1 MANEINSYDISGL
14 PQTMQIIAE
23 GGIDNLNPSANITNG
38 VFGDPMLEAIPK
50 YIRAQNERVVSQGNS
65 HIVLGRDRPA
75 SRASGYGGQG
85 HTGASSIDLVVGRG
99 GPSPNA
105 TSNVDPN
112 FRSDGARIYISQK
125 TDIDTNFNL
134 ADGVQGNMTARSGI
148 GIKADAVR
156 VVGTDGIKLVTR
168 AEPQN
173 SKDGTASYNGIELI
187 ACNDETDI
195 QSIVKG
201 ENLVEALTQ
210 LEARLS
216 ELSSIVLNHLKDQLQ
231 FNMKVASHTHSA
243 TTTGAGIG
251 ANAGG
256 PISTIVTTTGT
267 TLPSVSLVP
276 AGVQASMDALSG
288 MLDNYK
294 HRINT
299 NIIWKTKYLN
309 SASSKYI
316 CSKYNKVN

>member
-1 MANEINSYDISGL
+1 MANEINSYDISGF
-14 PQTMQIIAE
+14 PATMRIIAQAAL
-23 GGIDNLNPSANITNG
+23 DNLNLGANTTSG
-38 VFGDPMLEAIPK
+38 VFGDVILEPIPK
-50 YIRAQNERVVSQGNS
+50 YIRAQNEKTYSQGNS
-65 HIVLGRDRPA
+65 HIVLGRDRPG

-99 GPSPNA
+99 GPSPDA
-105 TSNVDPN
+105 TTNVDPN

-134 ADGVQGNMTARSGI
+134 AAGAQGNMTARSGI

-156 VVGTDGIKLVTR
+156 VVGTDGIKLITR
-168 AEPQN
+168 TEPEN
-173 SKDGTASYNGIELI
+173 SKGGFASYNGIELI

-210 LEARLS
+210 LEARLT

-231 FNMKVASHTHSA
+231 FNLKVASHTHFM
-243 TTTGAGIG
+243 
-251 ANAGG
+251 
-256 PISTIVTTTGT
+256 PISTPPPPTS
-267 TLPSVSLVP
+267 PSPSLIP
-276 AGVQASMDALSG
+276 AGINAAMDAAQG
-288 MLDNYK
+288 MIDNYK

-299 NIIWKTKYLN
+299 NIIWKTKYLS

>member
-1 MANEINSYDISGL
+1 MVINLDLETTLLLISG
-14 PQTMQIIAE
+14 
-23 GGIDNLNPSANITNG
+23 
-38 VFGDPMLEAIPK
+38 
-50 YIRAQNERVVSQGNS
+50 NS
-65 HIVLGRDRPA
+65 N
-75 SRASGYGGQG
+75 
-85 HTGASSIDLVVGRG
+85 SSIDIVVGRG
-99 GPSPNA
+99 GPSPDA
-105 TSNVDPN
+105 TTNVDPN

-134 ADGVQGNMTARSGI
+134 ADGAQGNMTARSGI

-156 VVGTDGIKLVTR
+156 VVGTDGIKLITR
-168 AEPQN
+168 TEPQN
-173 SKDGTASYNGIELI
+173 SKNGTASYNGIELI

-231 FNMKVASHTHSA
+231 FNMKVASHTHVA
-243 TTTGAGIG
+243 PQAPVGAI
-251 ANAGG
+251 
-256 PISTIVTTTGT
+256 P
-267 TLPSVSLVP
+267 TLPSISLVP
-276 AGVQASMDALSG
+276 AGVQASMDAVSG

>member
-14 PQTMQIIAE
+14 PASLQAAANA
-23 GGIDNLNPSANITNG
+23 GVDDLNPTTNITNG
-38 VFGDPMLEAIPK
+38 VFGDPVIEPIPK
-50 YIRAQNERVVSQGNS
+50 YIRAPCEREVSQGNS

-85 HTGASSIDLVVGRG
+85 HTQASSIDLVVGRG
-99 GPSPNA
+99 GPSPDA
-105 TSNVDPN
+105 TTNSDPN
-112 FRSDGARIYISQK
+112 FRSDAARIHISQK
-125 TDIDTNFNL
+125 TDIDTNFSL
-134 ADGVQGNMTARSGI
+134 AAGAAGNMAARSGI

-156 VVGTDGIKLVTR
+156 IIGRDGIKFVTR
-168 AEPQN
+168 TEPQN
-173 SKDGTASYNGIELI
+173 SKDGAASYNGIELI

-210 LEARLS
+210 LEARLA

-231 FNMKVASHTHSA
+231 FNIKVASHTHLA
-243 TTTGAGIG
+243 PQAPAGSI
-251 ANAGG
+251 
-256 PISTIVTTTGT
+256 P
-267 TLPSVSLVP
+267 TLPSITLVP
-276 AGVQASMDALSG
+276 AGAQVSMDAASG
-288 MLDNYK
+288 MIDNLK
-294 HRINT
+294 HRVNT

>member
-1 MANEINSYDISGL
+1 MSNTTKSVDTSGVPSTIQEITSTDSVYAN
-14 PQTMQIIAE
+14 
-23 GGIDNLNPSANITNG
+23 GGANRG
-38 VFGDPMLEAIPK
+38 VFNDTILEAVPK
-50 YIRAQNERVVSQGNS
+50 YIRSAAEEVISKGNS

-85 HTGASSIDLVVGRG
+85 HTQASSIDLVVGRG
-99 GPSPNA
+99 GPSPDA
-105 TSNVDPN
+105 SINVDPN
-112 FRSDGARIYISQK
+112 FRSDGARVYISQK

-134 ADGVQGNMTARSGI
+134 ASGAQGNLTARSGI

-156 VVGTDGIKLVTR
+156 IIGTDGIKFVTR
-168 AEPQN
+168 AEPEN
-173 SKDGTASYNGIELI
+173 SKGGSASYNGIELI

-201 ENLVEALTQ
+201 ENLVEALQ
-210 LEARLS
+210 ELEARLS

-231 FNMKVASHTHSA
+231 FNLKVASHTHVA
-243 TTTGAGIG
+243 PQAPVGAI
-251 ANAGG
+251 
-256 PISTIVTTTGT
+256 P
-267 TLPSVSLVP
+267 TLPSISLIP
-276 AGVQASMDALSG
+276 AGVNATMDAAEG
-288 MLDNYK
+288 MIDNYK

-299 NIIWKTKYLN
+299 NILWKTKYLN

>member
-1 MANEINSYDISGL
+1 MANEINSYDINGL
-14 PQTMQIIAE
+14 PPIMQQIAE
-23 GGIDNLNPSANITNG
+23 GGVDNLNLSANTTNG
-38 VFGDPMLEAIPK
+38 VFGDPILESIPK
-50 YIRAQNERVVSQGNS
+50 YIKAQNEKEMSQGNS

-99 GPSPNA
+99 GPSPDA
-105 TSNVDPN
+105 TTNVDPN

-134 ADGVQGNMTARSGI
+134 ADGAQGNMTARSGI

-168 AEPQN
+168 TEPQN

-201 ENLVEALTQ
+201 ENLIEAL
-210 LEARLS
+210 LEFEKRFN
-216 ELSSIVLNHLKDQLQ
+216 ELSSVVLNFLKLQAQ
-231 FNMKVASHTHSA
+231 FNIQISSHTHVA
-243 TTTGAGIG
+243 PQAPAGAI
-251 ANAGG
+251 
-256 PISTIVTTTGT
+256 P
-267 TLPSVSLVP
+267 TLPSVSLAP
-276 AGVQASMDALSG
+276 AGIQASMDAASG
-288 MLDNYK
+288 MIDNYK
-294 HRINT
+294 NRINT
-299 NIIWKTKYLN
+299 NILWKTKYLN

>member
-1 MANEINSYDISGL
+1 MSNEISSYDISGL
-14 PQTMQIIAE
+14 PATMQEIAE
-23 GGIDNLNPSANITNG
+23 GGIDNLNPSANTTNG
-38 VFGDPMLEAIPK
+38 VLGDPMLEPIPK
-50 YIRAQNERVVSQGNS
+50 YIRAQNEKAYSQGNS
-65 HIVLGRDRPA
+65 HIVLGRDRPG

-99 GPSPNA
+99 GPSPDA
-105 TSNVDPN
+105 TTNVDPN

-134 ADGVQGNMTARSGI
+134 AAGAQGNMTARSGI

-156 VVGTDGIKLVTR
+156 VVGTDGIKLITR
-168 AEPQN
+168 TEPEN
-173 SKDGTASYNGIELI
+173 SKGGFASYNGIELI

-210 LEARLS
+210 LEARLT

-231 FNMKVASHTHSA
+231 FNLKVASHTHVA
-243 TTTGAGIG
+243 PQAPVGAI
-251 ANAGG
+251 
-256 PISTIVTTTGT
+256 P
-267 TLPSVSLVP
+267 TLPSISLIP
-276 AGVQASMDALSG
+276 AGVNATMDAAQG
-288 MLDNYK
+288 MIDNYK

-299 NIIWKTKYLN
+299 NILWKTKYLS

>member
-1 MANEINSYDISGL
+1 MANEIDSYNIDGL
-14 PQTMQIIAE
+14 PATMRAIAE
-23 GGIDNLNPSANITNG
+23 GGIDNLNLSANTTSG
-38 VFGDPMLEAIPK
+38 VFGDTILEPIPK
-50 YIRAQNERVVSQGNS
+50 YIKAQNEKTYSQGNS

-85 HTGASSIDLVVGRG
+85 HTQASSIDLVVGRG
-99 GPSPNA
+99 GPSPDA
-105 TSNVDPN
+105 TTNVDPN

-134 ADGVQGNMTARSGI
+134 ADGAQGNMTARSGI

-168 AEPQN
+168 TEPQN

-201 ENLVEALTQ
+201 ENLIEAL
-210 LEARLS
+210 LEFEKRFN
-216 ELSSIVLNHLKDQLQ
+216 ELSSVVLNFLKLQAQ
-231 FNMKVASHTHSA
+231 FNIQISSHTHVA
-243 TTTGAGIG
+243 PQAPAGAI
-251 ANAGG
+251 
-256 PISTIVTTTGT
+256 P
-267 TLPSVSLVP
+267 TLPSVSLAP
-276 AGVQASMDALSG
+276 AGIQASMDAASG
-288 MLDNYK
+288 MIDNYK
-294 HRINT
+294 NRINT
-299 NIIWKTKYLN
+299 NILWKTKYLN

>member
-1 MANEINSYDISGL
+1 MANEISSYDISGL
-14 PQTMQIIAE
+14 PATMQEIAE
-23 GGIDNLNPSANITNG
+23 GGIDNLNPSANTTNG
-38 VFGDPMLEAIPK
+38 VLGDPMLEPIPK
-50 YIRAQNERVVSQGNS
+50 YIRAQNEKAYSQGNS
-65 HIVLGRDRPA
+65 HIVLGRDRPG

-99 GPSPNA
+99 GPSPDA
-105 TSNVDPN
+105 TTNVDPN

-134 ADGVQGNMTARSGI
+134 AAGVQGNMTARSGI

-156 VVGTDGIKLVTR
+156 VVGTDGIKLITR
-168 AEPQN
+168 TEPEN
-173 SKDGTASYNGIELI
+173 SKGGFASYNGIELI

-210 LEARLS
+210 LEARLT

-231 FNMKVASHTHSA
+231 FNLKVASHTHIA
-243 TTTGAGIG
+243 PQAPVGAI
-251 ANAGG
+251 
-256 PISTIVTTTGT
+256 P
-267 TLPSVSLVP
+267 TLPSISLIP
-276 AGVQASMDALSG
+276 AGINATMDAAQG
-288 MLDNYK
+288 MIDNYK

-299 NIIWKTKYLN
+299 NILWKTKYLS

>member
-1 MANEINSYDISGL
+1 MANEIDSYNIDGL
-14 PQTMQIIAE
+14 PATMRAIAE
-23 GGIDNLNPSANITNG
+23 GGIDNLNLSANTTSG
-38 VFGDPMLEAIPK
+38 VFGDTILEPIPK
-50 YIRAQNERVVSQGNS
+50 YIKAQNEKTYSQGNS

-85 HTGASSIDLVVGRG
+85 HTQASSIDLVVGRG
-99 GPSPNA
+99 GPSPDA
-105 TSNVDPN
+105 TTNVDPN

-134 ADGVQGNMTARSGI
+134 ADGAQGNMTARSGI

-168 AEPQN
+168 TEPQN
-173 SKDGTASYNGIELI
+173 SKNGSASYNGIELI

-231 FNMKVASHTHSA
+231 FNLKVASHTHLA
-243 TTTGAGIG
+243 PQAPAGAIPT
-251 ANAGG
+251 A
-256 PISTIVTTTGT
+256 
-267 TLPSVSLVP
+267 PSVSLIP
-276 AGVQASMDALSG
+276 AGVQASMDAAQG
-288 MLDNYK
+288 MIDNYK

-299 NIIWKTKYLN
+299 NILWKTKYLS

>member
-1 MANEINSYDISGL
+1 MSFCPPSEKKKKQVELENQESTTKNANQTNKYRLLKQLGRGVGRKKMAEPVPKSDLKDSDIVTKGSNNNEIVLTTDFGRGGMFSG
-14 PQTMQIIAE
+14 A
-23 GGIDNLNPSANITNG
+23 
-38 VFGDPMLEAIPK
+38 
-50 YIRAQNERVVSQGNS
+50 
-65 HIVLGRDRPA
+65 GRGR
-75 SRASGYGGQG
+75 
-85 HTGASSIDLVVGRG
+85 TGAGAIDLVVGRG
-99 GPSPNA
+99 ASDKDGPKANIWKRPNIA
-105 TSNVDPN
+105 
-112 FRSDGARIYISQK
+112 SDAARIYISQK
-125 TDIDTNFNL
+125 TDIDTIFNL
-134 ADGVQGNMTARSGI
+134 ADGAQGNMTARSGI

-168 AEPQN
+168 TEPQN
-173 SKDGTASYNGIELI
+173 SKNGTASYNGIELI

-231 FNMKVASHTHSA
+231 FNMKVASHTHVA
-243 TTTGAGIG
+243 PQAPVGAI
-251 ANAGG
+251 
-256 PISTIVTTTGT
+256 P

-276 AGVQASMDALSG
+276 AGVQASMDAVSG

>member
-1 MANEINSYDISGL
+1 
-14 PQTMQIIAE
+14 MQQIAE
-23 GGIDNLNPSANITNG
+23 GSIDSLNPSANTTNG
-38 VFGDPMLEAIPK
+38 VFGDPILEAIPK

-75 SRASGYGGQG
+75 SRASGYSGQG

-99 GPSPNA
+99 GPSPDA
-105 TSNVDPN
+105 TTNVDPN

-134 ADGVQGNMTARSGI
+134 ADGAQGNMTARSGI

-156 VVGTDGIKLVTR
+156 VVGTDGIKLITR
-168 AEPQN
+168 TEPQN
-173 SKDGTASYNGIELI
+173 SKNGTASYNGIELI

-231 FNMKVASHTHSA
+231 FNMKVASHTHVA
-243 TTTGAGIG
+243 PQAPVGAI
-251 ANAGG
+251 
-256 PISTIVTTTGT
+256 P
-267 TLPSVSLVP
+267 TLPSISLVP
-276 AGVQASMDALSG
+276 AGVQASMDAVSG

>member
-14 PQTMQIIAE
+14 PSIMQQVAE
-23 GGIDNLNPSANITNG
+23 GGVDNLNLSANTTNG
-38 VFGDPMLEAIPK
+38 VFGDPILEPIPK
-50 YIRAQNERVVSQGNS
+50 YIKAQNEKTISQGNS

-85 HTGASSIDLVVGRG
+85 HTGCSSIDIVVGRG
-99 GPSPNA
+99 GPLPDA
-105 TSNVDPN
+105 TTNSDPN

-173 SKDGTASYNGIELI
+173 SKDGSASYNGIELI

-201 ENLVEALTQ
+201 ENLVEALQ
-210 LEARLS
+210 ELEARLS

-231 FNMKVASHTHSA
+231 FNLKVASHTHQA
-243 TTTGAGIG
+243 PQAP
-251 ANAGG
+251 GG
-256 PISTIVTTTGT
+256 TIP

-276 AGVQASMDALSG
+276 AGLQATMDAASG
-288 MLDNYK
+288 MIDNYK

-299 NIIWKTKYLN
+299 NILWKTKYLN

>member
-1 MANEINSYDISGL
+1 MANKKDSYDVSGVV
-14 PQTMQIIAE
+14 
-23 GGIDNLNPSANITNG
+23 DSALQFGARVAAQSFGMGTG
-38 VFGDPMLEAIPK
+38 VFATPLLEAIPQ
-50 YIRAQNERVVSQGNS
+50 YIQAPSEKVISHGNS
-65 HIVLGRDRPA
+65 HIVLGRDRSA

-85 HTGASSIDLVVGRG
+85 HTQASAIDVVVGRG
-99 GPSPNA
+99 GASPNS
-105 TSNVDPN
+105 TINVDPN
-112 FRSDGARIYISQK
+112 FRTDAARIYISQK
-125 TDIDTNFNL
+125 ADIDQYFNL
-134 ADGVQGNMTARSGI
+134 ASGTQGSLTARSAI
-148 GIKADAVR
+148 GIKADGVR
-156 VVGTDGIKLVTR
+156 IIGRDGIKLVTR
-168 AEPQN
+168 TEPQN
-173 SKDGTASYNGIELI
+173 SKDGSASYNGIELI

-231 FNMKVASHTHSA
+231 FNLKVASHTHQA
-243 TTTGAGIG
+243 PQAP
-251 ANAGG
+251 GG
-256 PISTIVTTTGT
+256 TIP

-276 AGVQASMDALSG
+276 AGLQATMDAASG
-288 MLDNYK
+288 MIDNYK

-299 NIIWKTKYLN
+299 NILWKTKYLN

>member
-1 MANEINSYDISGL
+1 MSNEISSYNVEGL
-14 PQTMQIIAE
+14 PPVIQAVAN
-23 GGIDNLNPSANITNG
+23 GGVDNLNPTINTTNG
-38 VFGDPMLEAIPK
+38 VLGDPLVEPVPK
-50 YIRAQNERVVSQGNS
+50 YIRAQNERVYSQGNS

-85 HTGASSIDLVVGRG
+85 HTQASSIDLVVGRG
-99 GPSPNA
+99 GPSPDA
-105 TSNVDPN
+105 TNNVDPN
-112 FRSDGARIYISQK
+112 FRSDAARIYISQK

-134 ADGVQGNMTARSGI
+134 ASGVQGRMNARSGI

-156 VVGTDGIKLVTR
+156 IVGTDGVKLVTR
-168 AEPQN
+168 AEPEN
-173 SKDGTASYNGIELI
+173 SKGGFASYNGIELI

-201 ENLVEALTQ
+201 ENLVEALQ
-210 LEARLS
+210 ELEARLS

-231 FNMKVASHTHSA
+231 FNLKIASHTHVA
-243 TTTGAGIG
+243 PQAPVGAI
-251 ANAGG
+251 
-256 PISTIVTTTGT
+256 P
-267 TLPSVSLVP
+267 TLPSISLVP
-276 AGVQASMDALSG
+276 AGVQASMDAVSG

>member
-1 MANEINSYDISGL
+1 MANEIDSYNIDGL
-14 PQTMQIIAE
+14 PATMRAIAE
-23 GGIDNLNPSANITNG
+23 GGIDNLNLSANTTSG
-38 VFGDPMLEAIPK
+38 VFGDTILEPIPK
-50 YIRAQNERVVSQGNS
+50 YIKAQNEKTYSQGNS

-85 HTGASSIDLVVGRG
+85 HTQASSIDLVVGRG
-99 GPSPNA
+99 GPSPDA
-105 TSNVDPN
+105 TTNVDPN

-134 ADGVQGNMTARSGI
+134 ADGAQGNMTARSGI

-168 AEPQN
+168 TEPQN
-173 SKDGTASYNGIELI
+173 SKNGSASYNGIELI

-231 FNMKVASHTHSA
+231 FNLKISSHTHLVPMPSSPVPIP
-243 TTTGAGIG
+243 TT
-251 ANAGG
+251 
-256 PISTIVTTTGT
+256 
-267 TLPSVSLVP
+267 PSVSLIP
-276 AGVQASMDALSG
+276 AGVQASMDAAQG
-288 MLDNYK
+288 MIDNYK

-299 NIIWKTKYLN
+299 NILWKTKYLS

>member
-1 MANEINSYDISGL
+1 MANEINSYDISGF
-14 PQTMQIIAE
+14 PVTMQEIAE
-23 GGIDNLNPSANITNG
+23 GGIDNLNPSANTTNG
-38 VFGDPMLEAIPK
+38 VLGDPMLEPIPK
-50 YIRAQNERVVSQGNS
+50 YIRAQNEKAYSQGNS
-65 HIVLGRDRPA
+65 HIVLGRDRPG

-99 GPSPNA
+99 GPSPDA
-105 TSNVDPN
+105 TTNVDPN

-134 ADGVQGNMTARSGI
+134 AAGAQGNMNARSGI

-156 VVGTDGIKLVTR
+156 VVGTDGIKLITR
-168 AEPQN
+168 TEPEN
-173 SKDGTASYNGIELI
+173 SKGGFASYNGIELI

-210 LEARLS
+210 LEARLT

-231 FNMKVASHTHSA
+231 FNLKVASHTHVA
-243 TTTGAGIG
+243 PQAPVGAI
-251 ANAGG
+251 
-256 PISTIVTTTGT
+256 P
-267 TLPSVSLVP
+267 TLPSISLIP
-276 AGVQASMDALSG
+276 AGINATMDAAQG
-288 MLDNYK
+288 MIDNYK

-299 NIIWKTKYLN
+299 NILWKTKYLS

>member
-1 MANEINSYDISGL
+1 MSNTTKSVDTSGVPSTIQEITSTDSVYAN
-14 PQTMQIIAE
+14 
-23 GGIDNLNPSANITNG
+23 GGANRG
-38 VFGDPMLEAIPK
+38 VFNDTILEAVPK
-50 YIRAQNERVVSQGNS
+50 YIRSAAEEVISKGNS

-85 HTGASSIDLVVGRG
+85 HTQASSIDLVVGRG
-99 GPSPNA
+99 GPSPDA
-105 TSNVDPN
+105 SINVDPN
-112 FRSDGARIYISQK
+112 FRSDGARVYISQK

-134 ADGVQGNMTARSGI
+134 ASGAQGNLTARSGI

-156 VVGTDGIKLVTR
+156 IIGTDGIKFVTR
-168 AEPQN
+168 AEPEN
-173 SKDGTASYNGIELI
+173 SKGGSASYNGIELI

-201 ENLVEALTQ
+201 ENLVEALQ
-210 LEARLS
+210 ELEARLS

-231 FNMKVASHTHSA
+231 FNLKVASHTHVA
-243 TTTGAGIG
+243 PQAPVGAI
-251 ANAGG
+251 
-256 PISTIVTTTGT
+256 P
-267 TLPSVSLVP
+267 TLPSISLIP
-276 AGVQASMDALSG
+276 AGINATMDAAEG
-288 MLDNYK
+288 MIDNYK

-299 NIIWKTKYLN
+299 NILWKTKYLN

>member
-1 MANEINSYDISGL
+1 MSNEIDSYNIDGL
-14 PQTMQIIAE
+14 PKIMQAAA
-23 GGIDNLNPSANITNG
+23 DAALDSLNPAANTTMG
-38 VFGDPMLEAIPK
+38 VLGDPILEAIPK
-50 YIRAQNERVVSQGNS
+50 YITSLNEKVISQGNS
-65 HIVLGRDRPA
+65 HIVFGRDRPA
-75 SRASGYGGQG
+75 SRASGYSGQG

-99 GPSPNA
+99 GPSPDA
-105 TSNVDPN
+105 TTNVDPN

-134 ADGVQGNMTARSGI
+134 ADGAQGNMTARSGI

-156 VVGTDGIKLVTR
+156 VVGTDGIKLITR
-168 AEPQN
+168 TEPQN
-173 SKDGTASYNGIELI
+173 SKNGTASYNGIELI

-231 FNMKVASHTHSA
+231 FNMKVASHTHVA
-243 TTTGAGIG
+243 PQAPVGAI
-251 ANAGG
+251 
-256 PISTIVTTTGT
+256 P
-267 TLPSVSLVP
+267 TLPSISLVP
-276 AGVQASMDALSG
+276 AGVQASMDAVSG

>member
-1 MANEINSYDISGL
+1 MSNTTKSVDTSGVPSTIQEITSTDSVYAN
-14 PQTMQIIAE
+14 
-23 GGIDNLNPSANITNG
+23 GGANRG
-38 VFGDPMLEAIPK
+38 VFNDTILEAVPK
-50 YIRAQNERVVSQGNS
+50 YIRSAAEEIISKGNS

-85 HTGASSIDLVVGRG
+85 HTQASSIDLVVGRG
-99 GPSPNA
+99 GPSPDA
-105 TSNVDPN
+105 SINVDPN
-112 FRSDGARIYISQK
+112 FRSDGARVYISQK

-134 ADGVQGNMTARSGI
+134 ASGAQGNLTARSGI

-156 VVGTDGIKLVTR
+156 IIGTDGIKFVTR
-168 AEPQN
+168 AEPEN
-173 SKDGTASYNGIELI
+173 SKGGSASYNGIELI

-201 ENLVEALTQ
+201 ENLVEALQ
-210 LEARLS
+210 ELEKRLS

-231 FNMKVASHTHSA
+231 FNLKVASHTHVA
-243 TTTGAGIG
+243 PQAPVGAI
-251 ANAGG
+251 
-256 PISTIVTTTGT
+256 P
-267 TLPSVSLVP
+267 TLPSISLIP
-276 AGVQASMDALSG
+276 AGINATMDAAEG
-288 MLDNYK
+288 MIDNYK

-299 NIIWKTKYLN
+299 NILWKTKYLN

>member
-1 MANEINSYDISGL
+1 MSNTTKSVNISGV
-14 PQTMQIIAE
+14 PSTIQEITSVDSVYAS
-23 GGIDNLNPSANITNG
+23 GGANRG
-38 VFGDPMLEAIPK
+38 VFNDTILEAVPK
-50 YIRAQNERVVSQGNS
+50 YIRSGAEEVISKGNS

-85 HTGASSIDLVVGRG
+85 HTQASSIDLVVGRG
-99 GPSPNA
+99 GPSPDA
-105 TSNVDPN
+105 SINVDPN
-112 FRSDGARIYISQK
+112 FRSDGARVYISQK

-134 ADGVQGNMTARSGI
+134 ASGVQGNLSARSGI

-156 VVGTDGIKLVTR
+156 IIGTDGIKFVTR
-168 AEPQN
+168 AEPEN
-173 SKDGTASYNGIELI
+173 SKGGSASYNGIELI

-201 ENLVEALTQ
+201 ENLVEALQ
-210 LEARLS
+210 ELEARLS

-231 FNMKVASHTHSA
+231 FNLKVASHTHIA
-243 TTTGAGIG
+243 PQAPVGAI
-251 ANAGG
+251 
-256 PISTIVTTTGT
+256 P
-267 TLPSVSLVP
+267 TLPSISLIP
-276 AGVQASMDALSG
+276 AGINATMDAAEG
-288 MLDNYK
+288 MIDNYK

-299 NIIWKTKYLN
+299 NILWKTKYLN

>member
-1 MANEINSYDISGL
+1 MSNEISSYDISGL
-14 PQTMQIIAE
+14 PATMQEIAE
-23 GGIDNLNPSANITNG
+23 GGIDNLNLSANTTNG
-38 VFGDPMLEAIPK
+38 VLGDPMLEPIPK
-50 YIRAQNERVVSQGNS
+50 YIRAQNEKSYSQGNS
-65 HIVLGRDRPA
+65 HIVLGRDRPG

-99 GPSPNA
+99 GPSPDA
-105 TSNVDPN
+105 TTNVDPN

-134 ADGVQGNMTARSGI
+134 AAGAQGNMTARSGI

-156 VVGTDGIKLVTR
+156 VVGTDGIKLITR
-168 AEPQN
+168 TEPEN
-173 SKDGTASYNGIELI
+173 SKGGFASYNGIELI

-210 LEARLS
+210 LEARLT

-231 FNMKVASHTHSA
+231 FNLKVASHTHVA
-243 TTTGAGIG
+243 PQAPVGAI
-251 ANAGG
+251 
-256 PISTIVTTTGT
+256 P
-267 TLPSVSLVP
+267 TLPSISLIP
-276 AGVQASMDALSG
+276 AGINATMDAAQG
-288 MLDNYK
+288 MIDNYK

-299 NIIWKTKYLN
+299 NILWKTKYLS

>member
-1 MANEINSYDISGL
+1 MANEINSYDISGF
-14 PQTMQIIAE
+14 PVTMQEIAE
-23 GGIDNLNPSANITNG
+23 GGIDNLNPSANTTNG
-38 VFGDPMLEAIPK
+38 VLGDPMLEPIPK
-50 YIRAQNERVVSQGNS
+50 YIRAQNEKAYSQGNS
-65 HIVLGRDRPA
+65 HIVLGRDRPG

-99 GPSPNA
+99 GPSPDA
-105 TSNVDPN
+105 TTNVDPN

-134 ADGVQGNMTARSGI
+134 AAGAQGNMNARSGI

-156 VVGTDGIKLVTR
+156 VVGTDGIKLITR
-168 AEPQN
+168 TEPEN
-173 SKDGTASYNGIELI
+173 SKGGFASYNGIELI

-210 LEARLS
+210 LEARLT

-231 FNMKVASHTHSA
+231 FNLKVASHTHIA
-243 TTTGAGIG
+243 PQAPVGAI
-251 ANAGG
+251 
-256 PISTIVTTTGT
+256 P
-267 TLPSVSLVP
+267 TLPSISLIP
-276 AGVQASMDALSG
+276 AGINATMDAAEG
-288 MLDNYK
+288 MIDNYK

-299 NIIWKTKYLN
+299 NILWKTKYLN